1 MLTKEDNHM
10 DNSLVSPQC
19 VGYRKVV
26 LIQEKP
32 FEIKKVGEDNGN
44 SGEKETVHENTDNS
58 DEQT

>member
-1 MLTKEDNHM
+1 MLTKEDNYM

-32 FEIKKVGEDNGN
+32 FEIKKVGENNGN
-44 SGEKETVHENTDNS
+44 SGEEKTVHENVDNGN
-58 DEQT
+58 EQA

>member
-1 MLTKEDNHM
+1 M

>member
-1 MLTKEDNHM
+1 M

-44 SGEKETVHENTDNS
+44 SGEEKTVHENVDNGN
-58 DEQT
+58 EQA